1 MRKLLAM
8 WVALACVLFPMAR
21 ILAAPGDADGT
32 DADTELVTVDVTGIG
47 MTEAEAVND
56 ALRKAVEEGAGTF
69 IYSQS
74 EVEDFAL
81 VRDTVLARAAGFVH
95 SHEVLTSEEQ
105 IDGSWEVRIQAVVSV
120 QGIEDTWGVVQNLLT
135 QMGRPKIMVAITES
149 IDGEDQT
156 DSTVQTRIE
165 SLLLE
170 SGFRLVNRDQLEAI
184 EQQDVAAAVA
194 ANNPAAIQAIAQR
207 YGAQLFITG
216 STTAAL
222 GEQNRPYDAVQINR
236 YGADGD
242 IKCYRSDT
250 AELMSSRNG
259 RIEAVDRVARLAA
272 KKALEQLGEDLGPV
286 VQQDILYYWQDTLQG
301 RGGAR
306 LLVEGLDFTQAMDL
320 EEALLAVEEIESVDM
335 EFNDTIAEYELTSAM
350 PAKKLART
358 LARELKDTLE
368 VTNVS
373 QNVIKATFK
382 GD

>member
-8 WVALACVLFPMAR
+8 WLTLACVLTPTVC
-21 ILAAPGDADGT
+21 ILAAPGDADGAD
-32 DADTELVTVDVTGIG
+32 DADTGLVTVEVTGIG

-95 SHEVLTSEEQ
+95 SHEVLASEEQ

-149 IDGEDQT
+149 IDGEDQA

-170 SGFRLVNRDQLEAI
+170 SGFRLVNKDQLEAI

-216 STTAAL
+216 STTAV
-222 GEQNRPYDAVQINR
+222 GEASDIYGVDINR

-259 RIEAVDRVARLAA
+259 RIAAVDRAARLAA
-272 KKALEQLGEDLGPV
+272 KKALEALGEDLGPV
-286 VQQDILYYWQDTLQG
+286 VQQDILYYWQDALQG

-306 LLVEGLDFTQAMDL
+306 LLVEGLNFTQAMDM

-368 VTNVS
+368 VTNTS

>member
-1 MRKLLAM
+1 
-8 WVALACVLFPMAR
+8 
-21 ILAAPGDADGT
+21 
-32 DADTELVTVDVTGIG
+32 
-47 MTEAEAVND
+47 
-56 ALRKAVEEGAGTF
+56 
-69 IYSQS
+69 
-74 EVEDFAL
+74 
-81 VRDTVLARAAGFVH
+81 
-95 SHEVLTSEEQ
+95 VLTSEEQ
-105 IDGSWEVRIQAVVSV
+105 IDGSWEVRVQAVVSV

-149 IDGEDQT
+149 IDGEDQA

-165 SLLLE
+165 GLLLE
-170 SGFRLVNRDQLEAI
+170 SGFRLVNKDQLEAI

-216 STTAAL
+216 STTAEL
-222 GEQNRPYDAVQINR
+222 GERKRPYDALEINR

-259 RIEAVDRVARLAA
+259 RIQAVDRVARLAA
-272 KKALEQLGEDLGPV
+272 KGALEALGENLGPV
-286 VQQDILYYWQDTLQG
+286 VQQDILYYWQDALQG

-306 LLVEGLDFTQAMDL
+306 LLVEGLNFTQAMDV
-320 EEALLAVEEIESVDM
+320 EEALLAVEEIESVNM

-368 VTNVS
+368 VTSTS

-382 GD
+382 GE

>member
-8 WVALACVLFPMAR
+8 WLVAVCVLGP
-21 ILAAPGDADGT
+21 AADLLGDPDDEQ
-32 DADTELVTVDVTGIG
+32 DAAEFVTVEVSGIG
-47 MTEAEAVND
+47 MTEPEAVND

-74 EVEDFAL
+74 ETEDFVL

-95 SHEVLTSEEQ
+95 SHEVLSSTEQ
-105 IDGSWEVRIQAVVSV
+105 LDGTWEVRISAVVSV

-135 QMGRPKIMVAITES
+135 QMGRPKIMVAITET
-149 IDGEDQT
+149 IDGVNQT

-165 SLLLE
+165 ALLLE
-170 SGFRLVNRDQLEAI
+170 SGFRLVNKDQLEAI
-184 EQQDVAAAVA
+184 EQTDITAAVL
-194 ANNPAAIQAIAQR
+194 ANKPAVIQAIAQR

-222 GEQNRPYDAVQINR
+222 GERTVAYEAVQINR

-259 RIEAVDRVARLAA
+259 RVEAVDRVARLAA
-272 KKALEQLGEDLGPV
+272 KKGLAQLGEDLGPI
-286 VQQDILYYWQDTLQG
+286 VQEDILYFWQDALQG
-301 RGGAR
+301 RGATR
-306 LLVEGLDFTQAMDL
+306 LVMDGLTFTQAMDV
-320 EEALLAVEEIESVDM
+320 EEALLAIDEIESVDM
-335 EFNDTIAEYELTSAM
+335 EFNESVAEYELTSAI
-350 PAKKLART
+350 PAKKLARV
-358 LARELKDTLE
+358 LARQLADTLE
-368 VTNVS
+368 ITSTS

-382 GD
+382 DD